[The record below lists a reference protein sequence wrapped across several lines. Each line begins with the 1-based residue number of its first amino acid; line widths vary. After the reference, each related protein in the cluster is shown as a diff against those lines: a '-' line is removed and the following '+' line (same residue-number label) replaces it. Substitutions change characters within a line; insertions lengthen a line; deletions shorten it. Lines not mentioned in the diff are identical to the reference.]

1 MVVVALTCTGKGE
14 ENDRMVFFSEELPP
28 NKLPEDIEHK
38 QLNSTALNV
47 TWTPLTLFEAK
58 GFPQYRVVLTAV
70 AKRRRKRQS
79 DSISIFTGDS
89 FAVFS
94 GLEENTDYSAVVG
107 VRTGTNMMTG
117 TDTMQDYIEASPVVG
132 TSI

>member
-28 NKLPEDIEHK
+28 NKSPEDVEHK

-47 TWTPLTLFEAK
+47 TWTPLTLIEAQ
-58 GFPQYRVVLTAV
+58 GFPQYRVVLTSV

-79 DSISIFTGDS
+79 DPISIVTSDS

-94 GLEENTDYSAVVG
+94 GLEENRDYSAVVG

-117 TDTMQDYIEASPVVG
+117 TDTMQEFIEASPVVG